1 MKTTT
6 MKKDI
11 YIVVVYFL
19 FDSHFSVKSLTLLRC
34 LFLFLRKKALFA

>member
-1 MKTTT
+1 

-19 FDSHFSVKSLTLLRC
+19 FDFHFSVKSLTLYRYH
-34 LFLFLRKKALFA
+34 FLN

>member
-1 MKTTT
+1 

-19 FDSHFSVKSLTLLRC
+19 FDFHFSVKSLTFYGRV
-34 LFLFLRKKALFA
+34 LFFKNIL